1 MLQWDAAVPRMRVAA
16 AQAHKMRV
24 DLRAT
29 LLRERL
35 KPWRKP
41 QLETLESNHL
51 RPRDR
56 QAPVTV

>member
-1 MLQWDAAVPRMRVAA
+1 MRVAA